1 MNTISFR
8 QVRIVT
14 VSFLIAGY
22 GIAGENWD
30 EKLIALETSVT
41 QLIHNASVEKKYPAL
56 QTAHRHMKVIAS
68 DWNWEPEWQMYV
80 KANPDRLF
88 RITSIP

>member
-30 EKLIALETSVT
+30 EKLIAL
-41 QLIHNASVEKKYPAL
+41 
-56 QTAHRHMKVIAS
+56 
-68 DWNWEPEWQMYV
+68 
-80 KANPDRLF
+80 
-88 RITSIP
+88 